1 MLRAALLRRGQR
13 QIDLGELALP
23 APVVTK
29 IAENG
34 APTLDRPERSFGRVR
49 LWGTVGWMSAGWLL
63 TFWLRVLKPA
73 WFAAGDGT
81 GLAACFWVGALFA
94 LTPIVLVSAV
104 LAISWH
110 LRRKRRKSGD
120 AAVPS

>member
-1 MLRAALLRRGQR
+1 
-13 QIDLGELALP
+13 
-23 APVVTK
+23 
-29 IAENG
+29 
-34 APTLDRPERSFGRVR
+34 
-49 LWGTVGWMSAGWLL
+49 MSEE
-63 TFWLRVLKPA
+63 VLSKVM
-73 WFAAGDGT
+73 
-81 GLAACFWVGALFA
+81 FWVGALFA